1 MGDFTSAGDISDSL
15 DLVCTMGNATL
26 KLESAETD
34 HDYDIKVGMGNLN
47 VGSTKISGMASER
60 EIDNESSSKYNIEV
74 GMGNVNM
81 SFKN

>member
-1 MGDFTSAGDISDSL
+1 
-15 DLVCTMGNATL
+15 
-26 KLESAETD
+26 
-34 HDYDIKVGMGNLN
+34 
-47 VGSTKISGMASER
+47 MASER